1 MTTQWIIGWWNL
13 IFLVPFGL
21 ALTYLG
27 VYTLSGWTFGDAD
40 ADADIDHDIDADVD
54 HDIDADLHADV
65 DADVDADADAD
76 VDAHVDADADHDVD
90 SDADHDADSDSD
102 HDADDA
108 PAWLTLISWLGVGRI
123 PLSVLLMLLL
133 MSWGFAGFVTNA
145 FLQERG
151 FADWQL
157 AIFSAPVAMIASTL
171 FTRMFARLIAR
182 YFPTTSAP
190 VMRRHQLLGSVGE
203 AILPIDDNFGMAA
216 VRNDHGQLYQVSCRA
231 EVGSIPTGAKV
242 QLVAYTAKNQTFHVR
257 PYPSAAAT
265 LGAHAHAAVQD
276 QEGR

>member
-1 MTTQWIIGWWNL
+1 MTTQWIFGWWNL

-27 VYTLSGWTFGDAD
+27 IYTLSGWTFGEA
-40 ADADIDHDIDADVD
+40 DADVD
-54 HDIDADLHADV
+54 HDVDADLHADV
-65 DADVDADADAD
+65 DADADLDADADVHVDADADTD

-90 SDADHDADSDSD
+90 SDADQDADSDSD

-108 PAWLTLISWLGVGRI
+108 PAWLTLISWLGVGRV
-123 PLSVLLMLLL
+123 PLSVLLMILL

-145 FLQERG
+145 FLNEHK

-157 AIFSAPVAMIASTL
+157 AVFSIPIALIASTL
-171 FTRMFARLIAR
+171 FTRMFARLIAA

-216 VRNDHGQLYQVSCRA
+216 VRNDLGQLYQVSCRA
-231 EVGSIPTGAKV
+231 ESVSIPTGAKV
-242 QLVAYTAKNQTFHVR
+242 QLVAYTAKSHTFHVR
-257 PYPSAAAT
+257 PYPSAE
-265 LGAHAHAAVQD
+265 HASAVIQNK
-276 QEGR
+276 EGR